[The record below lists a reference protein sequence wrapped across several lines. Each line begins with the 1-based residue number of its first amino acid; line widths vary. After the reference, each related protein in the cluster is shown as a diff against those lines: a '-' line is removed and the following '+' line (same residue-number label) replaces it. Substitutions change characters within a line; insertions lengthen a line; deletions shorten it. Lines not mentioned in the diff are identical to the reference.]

1 MTCASGFQIRKLVTP
16 PLPNEF
22 EIIKWT
28 ISRKSSVLSKIRA
41 IVIQSLA
48 GKSRPCGFCLG
59 GGVFAPVDCGDFDQF
74 CACACHFSP
83 GALAFPL
90 AW

>member
-1 MTCASGFQIRKLVTP
+1 MTRASGFQIRKLVTP

-48 GKSRPCGFCLG
+48 GKK
-59 GGVFAPVDCGDFDQF
+59 D
-74 CACACHFSP
+74 
-83 GALAFPL
+83 AFRITHEQSHI
-90 AW
+90 

>member
-48 GKSRPCGFCLG
+48 GKK
-59 GGVFAPVDCGDFDQF
+59 
-74 CACACHFSP
+74 
-83 GALAFPL
+83 ALFG
-90 AW
+90 